1 MLFFAD
7 MTSPGLRTDQI
18 RHRAIGAYLGL
29 AVGDALGATVEFMLP
44 NEIRAQYREH
54 RDIIG
59 GGWLRLRKGQV
70 TDDTG
75 MSLALGRS
83 ILRSGGLD
91 AHDIADALSDWMR
104 SKPVDIGN
112 TVRRGIASYRR
123 TGEPRVPEN
132 EFDAGN
138 GACMRCLPIALATLG
153 AESAD
158 ADAANRLQAHI
169 THNNRI
175 SDAGTLCVIRMIQC
189 ALLGGGKRD
198 LKHLADALVDQEPS
212 FAYDRKRCENPSAF
226 IVDTLRAVFQALF
239 ATDSFEAALID
250 VVNRGGDADTTGAIL
265 GMIVGALHGPT
276 SIPARWVRRLDRDV
290 RLECLT
296 QAPQL
301 LACSP
306 FCTAKPTADIL
317 DNPPLPA
324 PFCVEDSD
332 QKPAT

>member
-1 MLFFAD
+1 MLFVAD
-7 MTSPGLRTDQI
+7 MASPNQI
-18 RHRAIGAYLGL
+18 ANRIENRAIGAYLGL
-29 AVGDALGATVEFMLP
+29 AIGDALGATVEFMLP

-59 GGWLRLRKGQV
+59 GGWLRLRKGQI

-83 ILRSGGLD
+83 ILRQGGLD

-123 TGEPRVPEN
+123 TGEPRMPEN

-138 GACMRCLPIALATLG
+138 GACMRCLPVALATLG
-153 AESAD
+153 AESKD
-158 ADAANRLQAHI
+158 VDAANRLQAHV
-169 THNNRI
+169 THHNQL
-175 SDAGTLCVIRMIQC
+175 SDAGTLCIIRMTQC

-198 LKHLADALVDQEPS
+198 LKHLADALVTEAPV

-265 GMIVGALHGPT
+265 GMIVGAMHGPAR
-276 SIPARWVRRLDRDV
+276 IPARWVRRLDRDV
-290 RLECLT
+290 RLECLS
-296 QAPQL
+296 QARQL
-301 LACSP
+301 IECSP
-306 FCTAKPTADIL
+306 FCTAGPNL
-317 DNPPLPA
+317 R
-324 PFCVEDSD
+324 
-332 QKPAT
+332 